1 MNKKELVAV
10 IAEKT
15 ELTKKQVNE
24 VVNAFT
30 EAVLES
36 IEKQEEIKL
45 VGFGTFTTSERQAKK
60 QINPK
65 TKEYMTLPARTVP
78 VFKFSK
84 EVKKICQ

>member
-45 VGFGTFTTSERQAKK
+45 VGFGTFTISERQAKK

-84 EVKKICQ
+84 EVKKICR